1 MEIKVNKINAYSREL
16 TINLSWDECLQDF
29 QQTIKKF
36 SKKVKLPGFRPGKIP
51 LKVLMNKFMPN
62 IEAEFIEEGVNKF
75 YIEAL
80 KEENLIPVNKANIED
95 VHFHYEEHF
104 KFKAIFQIE
113 PKIVL
118 PKMKKNCL
126 KIQKTE
132 YISDDIDIDNV
143 IDEMRRSR
151 AEVKTIE
158 DGAKEGH
165 YLIVDFQKLDNSG
178 LPIIGE
184 KLEKRFLQIGT
195 DPFSGDNMK
204 KLIGLKAGDKVQ
216 VDLPDLNDNSMTKY
230 ELSIIN
236 VEEQVVPEVNQE
248 FIKSVEPD
256 SKDEASFRNII
267 MKKVNDSYAQR
278 SEEAFERT
286 LADSMIEYVKPD
298 FAPAMVDSYLDHL
311 IQEAKE
317 QQQSQDLD
325 ENKIRDSY
333 KAVAERNMKWY
344 LIRKA
349 IVSNQDNISVSRDD
363 IDKEIQKLLERS
375 PDHSKEIKQYYKK
388 PSNRQRIED
397 DLIEKK
403 VLNYLEDFTKIK
415 DVKVH
420 TKVLREETETENERS
435 R

>member
-1 MEIKVNKINAYSREL
+1 MEIKINKINAFTREL
-16 TINLSWDECLQDF
+16 EVNVSWEECRNDF
-29 QQTIKKF
+29 QLTVKKF
-36 SKKVKLPGFRPGKIP
+36 GKKVRIPGFRPGKVP
-51 LKVLMNKFMPN
+51 TKVLMSKFLPN
-62 IEAEFIEEGVNKF
+62 IEAEFVEEGVNK
-75 YIEAL
+75 YYRQAL
-80 KEENLIPVNKANIED
+80 EEEKLIPVNKAEVKD
-95 VHFHYEEHF
+95 VHFHFEKHF
-104 KFKAIFQIE
+104 TFKAAFEIE
-113 PKIVL
+113 PEVIL

-126 KIQKTE
+126 KVQKTE

-256 SKDEASFRNII
+256 AKDEASFRNII
-267 MKKVNDSYAQR
+267 MEKVNESYVQR
-278 SEEAFERT
+278 SEEAFERI

-363 IDKEIQKLLERS
+363 VDNEIQKLLERS

-403 VLNYLEDFTKIK
+403 VLNYLEDFAKIN

-420 TKVLREETETENERS
+420 TKVLREEAENERS

>member
-1 MEIKVNKINAYSREL
+1 MKIKVNKINAYTREL
-16 TINLSWDECLQDF
+16 TINLSWEECLSDF
-29 QQTIKKF
+29 QQTVKTF

-104 KFKAIFQIE
+104 NFKATFQIE
-113 PKIVL
+113 PEIVL
-118 PKMKKNCL
+118 PRMKKNCL
-126 KIQKTE
+126 KVQRTE
-132 YISDDIDIDNV
+132 YISDDVDIDNV
-143 IDEMRRSR
+143 VDEMRRSR
-151 AEVKTIE
+151 AEVRTVE

-165 YLIVDFQKLDNSG
+165 YLIVDFQKLDDSG

-195 DPFSGDNMK
+195 DPFSGDNMN
-204 KLIGLKAGDKVQ
+204 KLIGLKPGDKAQ
-216 VDLPDLNDNSMTKY
+216 LDLPDINDNTMTRY

-236 VEEQVVPEVNQE
+236 VEEQVVPEINKE
-248 FIKSVEPD
+248 FIKSVEP
-256 SKDEASFRNII
+256 EAEDQESFRNII
-267 MKKVNDSYAQR
+267 KEKVDESYAQR
-278 SEEAFERT
+278 AKEAFERI
-286 LADSMIEYVKPD
+286 LADSMIDYVKPD

-317 QQQSQDLD
+317 QQKSQDLD
-325 ENKIRDSY
+325 EDKIRDSY

-349 IVSNQDNISVSRDD
+349 IVSNHEDISVSKNDVE
-363 IDKEIQKLLERS
+363 KEIQKLLERS
-375 PDHSKEIKQYYKK
+375 PDHSKEIKKYYKK
-388 PSNRQRIED
+388 PSNLQRIED

-403 VLNYLEDFTKIK
+403 VLNYLEDFAKIK
-415 DVKVH
+415 DAKVH
-420 TKVLREETETENERS
+420 TKVLRDEAEKEGNKS
-435 R
+435 

>member
-1 MEIKVNKINAYSREL
+1 MEIKVNKINAHSREL

-29 QQTIKKF
+29 QQTVKKF
-36 SKKVKLPGFRPGKIP
+36 SKKVRLPGFRPGKIP

-104 KFKAIFQIE
+104 KFKATFQIE
-113 PKIVL
+113 PEIVL

-126 KIQKTE
+126 KVQKTE

-256 SKDEASFRNII
+256 AKDEASFRNII
-267 MKKVNDSYAQR
+267 MKKVNESYAQR

-403 VLNYLEDFTKIK
+403 VLNYLEDFAKIN

-420 TKVLREETETENERS
+420 TKVLREEAENERS

>member
-29 QQTIKKF
+29 QQTVKKF
-36 SKKVKLPGFRPGKIP
+36 SKKVRLPGFRPGKIP

-104 KFKAIFQIE
+104 KFKATFQIE
-113 PKIVL
+113 PEIVL

-126 KIQKTE
+126 KVQKTE

-184 KLEKRFLQIGT
+184 KLEKRFVQIGT

-256 SKDEASFRNII
+256 AKDEASFRNII
-267 MKKVNDSYAQR
+267 MKKVNESYAQR
-278 SEEAFERT
+278 SEETFERT

-403 VLNYLEDFTKIK
+403 VLNYLEDFAKIN

-420 TKVLREETETENERS
+420 TKVLREEAEKEGNK
-435 R
+435 

>member
-126 KIQKTE
+126 KVQKTE

-256 SKDEASFRNII
+256 AKDEASFRNII
-267 MKKVNDSYAQR
+267 MKKVNESYAQR

-317 QQQSQDLD
+317 QQKSQDLD

-420 TKVLREETETENERS
+420 TKVLREEAENERS

>member
-29 QQTIKKF
+29 QQTVKKF
-36 SKKVKLPGFRPGKIP
+36 SKKVRLPGFRPGKIP
-51 LKVLMNKFMPN
+51 LKVLMNKFLPN

-104 KFKAIFQIE
+104 KFKATFQIE
-113 PKIVL
+113 PEIIL

-126 KIQKTE
+126 KVQKTE

-143 IDEMRRSR
+143 INEMRRSR
-151 AEVKTIE
+151 AEVKTVE
-158 DGAKEGH
+158 DGAEEGQ

-204 KLIGLKAGDKVQ
+204 KLIGLKDGDKVQ

-256 SKDEASFRNII
+256 AKDEASFRNII
-267 MKKVNDSYAQR
+267 MKKVNESYAQR
-278 SEEAFERT
+278 SEETFERT

-403 VLNYLEDFTKIK
+403 VLNYLEDFAKIN

-420 TKVLREETETENERS
+420 TKVLREEAENERS

>member
-1 MEIKVNKINAYSREL
+1 MKIKVNKINAYTREL
-16 TINLSWDECLQDF
+16 TINLSWDECLDDF
-29 QQTIKKF
+29 QQTVKKF

-104 KFKAIFQIE
+104 NFKAIFQIE
-113 PKIVL
+113 PEIIL

-126 KIQKTE
+126 KVQRTE
-132 YISDDIDIDNV
+132 YISDDVDIDNV
-143 IDEMRRSR
+143 INEMRRSH
-151 AEVKTIE
+151 AEVKTVE

-195 DPFSGDNMK
+195 DPFSGDNMN
-204 KLIGLKAGDKVQ
+204 KLIGLKAGDKSQ
-216 VDLPDLNDNSMTKY
+216 LDLPDINDNSMTKY
-230 ELSIIN
+230 ELSVIN
-236 VEEQVVPEVNQE
+236 VEEQIIPEINQA

-256 SKDEASFRNII
+256 AEDEASFRNII
-267 MKKVNDSYAQR
+267 KDKVNESYFQR
-278 SEEAFERT
+278 AKEAFERI
-286 LADSMIEYVKPD
+286 LADSMIDYVKPE

-311 IQEAKE
+311 IQEAKD
-317 QQQSQDLD
+317 QQQSQNLD
-325 ENKIRDSY
+325 EDKIRDSY

-349 IVSNQDNISVSRDD
+349 IVSNHKDISISKDD
-363 IDKEIQKLLERS
+363 VEQEIQKLLERS
-375 PDHSKEIKQYYKK
+375 PDHSKEITKYYKK

-403 VLNYLEDFTKIK
+403 VLNYLEDFAKIN

-420 TKVLREETETENERS
+420 TKVLREEAEKEGNK
-435 R
+435 

>member
-420 TKVLREETETENERS
+420 TKVLREETENERS
-435 R
+435 K

>member
-1 MEIKVNKINAYSREL
+1 MEIKVNKINAHSREL

-29 QQTIKKF
+29 QQTVKKF
-36 SKKVKLPGFRPGKIP
+36 SKKVRLPGFRPGKIP

-104 KFKAIFQIE
+104 KFKATFQIE
-113 PKIVL
+113 PEIVL

-126 KIQKTE
+126 KVQKTE

-256 SKDEASFRNII
+256 AKDEASFRNII
-267 MKKVNDSYAQR
+267 MEKVNESYVQR
-278 SEEAFERT
+278 SEEAFERI

-333 KAVAERNMKWY
+333 KSVAERNMKWY

-363 IDKEIQKLLERS
+363 VDNEIQKLLERS

-403 VLNYLEDFTKIK
+403 VLKYLEDFAKIK

-420 TKVLREETETENERS
+420 TKVLREEADNEGS

>member
-1 MEIKVNKINAYSREL
+1 MKIKVNKINAYTREL
-16 TINLSWDECLQDF
+16 TINLPWDKCLDDF
-29 QQTIKKF
+29 QQTVKKF

-104 KFKAIFQIE
+104 NFKATFQIE
-113 PKIVL
+113 PEIVL

-126 KIQKTE
+126 KVQKTE

-143 IDEMRRSR
+143 INEMRRSR
-151 AEVKTIE
+151 AEVKTVE
-158 DGAKEGH
+158 DGAKVGH
-165 YLIVDFQKLDNSG
+165 YLIVDFQKLDKTG

-256 SKDEASFRNII
+256 AKDEASFRNII
-267 MKKVNDSYAQR
+267 MEKVNESYFQR
-278 SEEAFERT
+278 SEEAFERI
-286 LADSMIEYVKPD
+286 LADSMIEYVKPE

-333 KAVAERNMKWY
+333 KSVAERNMKWY

-403 VLNYLEDFTKIK
+403 VLNYLEDFAKIN

-420 TKVLREETETENERS
+420 TKVLREEAENERS

>member
-1 MEIKVNKINAYSREL
+1 MEIKVNKINAHSREL

-29 QQTIKKF
+29 QQTVKKF
-36 SKKVKLPGFRPGKIP
+36 SKKVRLPGFRPGKIP
-51 LKVLMNKFMPN
+51 LKVLMNKFLPN

-104 KFKAIFQIE
+104 KFKATFQIE
-113 PKIVL
+113 PEIIL

-126 KIQKTE
+126 KVQKTE

-143 IDEMRRSR
+143 INEMRRSR

-256 SKDEASFRNII
+256 AKDEASFRNII
-267 MKKVNDSYAQR
+267 MKKVNESYAQR

-403 VLNYLEDFTKIK
+403 VLNYLEDFAKIN

-420 TKVLREETETENERS
+420 TKVLREEAENERS

>member
-1 MEIKVNKINAYSREL
+1 MEIKINKINAFTREL
-16 TINLSWDECLQDF
+16 EVNVSWEECRNDF
-29 QQTIKKF
+29 QLTVKKF
-36 SKKVKLPGFRPGKIP
+36 GKKVRIPGFRPGKVP
-51 LKVLMNKFMPN
+51 TKVLMSKFLPN
-62 IEAEFIEEGVNKF
+62 IEAEFVEEGVNK
-75 YIEAL
+75 YYRQAL
-80 KEENLIPVNKANIED
+80 EEEKLIPVNKAEVKD
-95 VHFHYEEHF
+95 VHFHFEKHF
-104 KFKAIFQIE
+104 TFKAAFEIE
-113 PKIVL
+113 PEVIL

-126 KIQKTE
+126 KVQKTE

-143 IDEMRRSR
+143 INEMRRSR
-151 AEVKTIE
+151 AEVKTVE
-158 DGAKEGH
+158 DGAEEGQ

-184 KLEKRFLQIGT
+184 KLEKRFVQIGT

-256 SKDEASFRNII
+256 AKDEASFRNII
-267 MKKVNDSYAQR
+267 MKKVNESYAQR

-333 KAVAERNMKWY
+333 KSVAERNMKWY

-403 VLNYLEDFTKIK
+403 VLNYLEDFAKIN

-420 TKVLREETETENERS
+420 TKVLREEAENERS

>member
-29 QQTIKKF
+29 QQTVKKF
-36 SKKVKLPGFRPGKIP
+36 SKKVRLPGFRPGKIP
-51 LKVLMNKFMPN
+51 LKVLMNKFLPN

-104 KFKAIFQIE
+104 KFKATFQIE
-113 PKIVL
+113 PEIVL

-126 KIQKTE
+126 KVQKTE

-256 SKDEASFRNII
+256 AKDEASFRNII
-267 MKKVNDSYAQR
+267 MKKVNESYAQR
-278 SEEAFERT
+278 SEETFERT

-298 FAPAMVDSYLDHL
+298 FAPAMVESYLDHL

-363 IDKEIQKLLERS
+363 VDNEIQKLLERS

-403 VLNYLEDFTKIK
+403 VLNYLEDFAKIN

-420 TKVLREETETENERS
+420 TKVLREEAENERS

>member
-1 MEIKVNKINAYSREL
+1 MKIKVNKINAYTREL
-16 TINLSWDECLQDF
+16 TINLPWDECLDDF

-104 KFKAIFQIE
+104 NFKATFQIE
-113 PKIVL
+113 PEIVL

-126 KIQKTE
+126 KVQKTE

-143 IDEMRRSR
+143 INEMRRSR
-151 AEVKTIE
+151 AEVKTVE

-165 YLIVDFQKLDNSG
+165 YLIVDFQKLDNTG

-256 SKDEASFRNII
+256 AKDEASFRNII
-267 MKKVNDSYAQR
+267 MEKVNESYVQR
-278 SEEAFERT
+278 SEEAFERI

-333 KAVAERNMKWY
+333 KSVAERNMKWY

-363 IDKEIQKLLERS
+363 VDNEIQKLLERS
-375 PDHSKEIKQYYKK
+375 PDHSKEIKKYYKK

-403 VLNYLEDFTKIK
+403 VLKYLEDFAKIK

-420 TKVLREETETENERS
+420 TKVLREEAENERS

>member
-1 MEIKVNKINAYSREL
+1 MKIKVNKINAYTREL
-16 TINLSWDECLQDF
+16 TINLSWDECLDDF
-29 QQTIKKF
+29 QQTVKKF

-104 KFKAIFQIE
+104 NFKATFQIE
-113 PKIVL
+113 PEIIL

-126 KIQKTE
+126 KVQRTE
-132 YISDDIDIDNV
+132 YISDNVDIDNV

-151 AEVKTIE
+151 AEVKTVE

-195 DPFSGDNMK
+195 DPFSGDNMN
-204 KLIGLKAGDKVQ
+204 KLIGLKAGDKSQ
-216 VDLPDLNDNSMTKY
+216 LDLPDINDNSMTKY
-230 ELSIIN
+230 ELSVIN
-236 VEEQVVPEVNQE
+236 VEEQIIPEINQA

-256 SKDEASFRNII
+256 AEDEASFRNII
-267 MKKVNDSYAQR
+267 KDKVNESYFQR
-278 SEEAFERT
+278 AKEAFERI
-286 LADSMIEYVKPD
+286 LADSMIDYVKPE

-325 ENKIRDSY
+325 EDKIRDSY

-349 IVSNQDNISVSRDD
+349 IVSNHKDISVSKDD
-363 IDKEIQKLLERS
+363 VEQEIQKLLERS
-375 PDHSKEIKQYYKK
+375 PDHSKEIKKYYKK

-403 VLNYLEDFTKIK
+403 VLNYLEDFAKIN

-420 TKVLREETETENERS
+420 TKVLREEAEKEGNK
-435 R
+435 

>member
-16 TINLSWDECLQDF
+16 SINLSWDECLQDF
-29 QQTIKKF
+29 QQTVKKF
-36 SKKVKLPGFRPGKIP
+36 SKKVRLPGFRPGKIP
-51 LKVLMNKFMPN
+51 LKVLMKKFMPN

-104 KFKAIFQIE
+104 RFKATFEIE
-113 PKIVL
+113 PEIIL

-126 KIQKTE
+126 KVQKTE
-132 YISDDIDIDNV
+132 YISDDKDIDNV

-151 AEVKTIE
+151 AEVKTVE

-165 YLIVDFQKLDNSG
+165 YLIVDLQKLDKSG

-184 KLEKRFLQIGT
+184 KLEKRFLQIGI
-195 DPFSGDNMK
+195 DPFTGDNMQ
-204 KLIGLKAGDKVQ
+204 KLIGLKAGDKSQ
-216 VDLPDLNDNSMTKY
+216 IDLPDTNDNSMTKY
-230 ELSIIN
+230 ELSVIN
-236 VEEQVVPEVNQE
+236 VEEQVIPEVNQE
-248 FIKSVEPD
+248 FITLVEPD
-256 SKDEASFRNII
+256 AKDEENFRQII
-267 MKKVNDSYAQR
+267 KQKVDESYTQR
-278 SEEAFERT
+278 SKEAFERI
-286 LADSMIEYVKPD
+286 LADRMIEYVSPE

-317 QQQSQDLD
+317 QQQAQDID
-325 ENKIRDSY
+325 ENKVRETY

-349 IVSNQDNISVSRDD
+349 IIADQDNINISKED
-363 IDKEIQKLLERS
+363 IEAEIQKLLERS
-375 PDHSKEIKQYYKK
+375 PDHSKEIKKYYKK

-403 VLNYLEDFTKIK
+403 VLKYLEDFAKIK

-420 TKVLREETETENERS
+420 TKVLREEAEQEGNR
-435 R
+435 

>member
-36 SKKVKLPGFRPGKIP
+36 NKKVKLPGFRPGKIP

-420 TKVLREETETENERS
+420 TKVLREETENERS

>member
-1 MEIKVNKINAYSREL
+1 MKIKVNKINAYTREL
-16 TINLSWDECLQDF
+16 TINLSWDECLDDF
-29 QQTIKKF
+29 QQTVKKF

-104 KFKAIFQIE
+104 NFKATFQIE
-113 PKIVL
+113 PEIIL

-126 KIQKTE
+126 KVQRTE
-132 YISDDIDIDNV
+132 YISDDVDIDNV

-256 SKDEASFRNII
+256 AKDEASFRNII
-267 MKKVNDSYAQR
+267 MKKVNESYAQR
-278 SEEAFERT
+278 SEETFERT

-403 VLNYLEDFTKIK
+403 VLNYLEDFAKIN

-420 TKVLREETETENERS
+420 TKVLREEAENERS

>member
-420 TKVLREETETENERS
+420 TKVLREETENERS